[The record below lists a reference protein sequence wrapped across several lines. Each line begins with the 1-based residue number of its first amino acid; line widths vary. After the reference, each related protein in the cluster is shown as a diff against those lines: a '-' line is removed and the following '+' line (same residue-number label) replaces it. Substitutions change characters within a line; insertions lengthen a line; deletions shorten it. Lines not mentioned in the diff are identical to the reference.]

1 MKDKQF
7 KKNYGNN
14 HNQAEPAKEQ
24 KCECGCGCSGCK
36 CCESLKAFLSCK
48 ACWAKVLAAVVVLGL
63 LAWGACCLCCHH
75 CVKPSKVAVVDVNA
89 IVANSKQVQALKNE
103 QVAKSQELAAW
114 LQEAEKALEAEKDP
128 KKKEAML
135 KQYNAEFAAKKE
147 DNNQY
152 YAKQLHALDISI
164 TQTIVNEAKKQG
176 YNVVLAKSNVIYG
189 ANDITIDVIKL
200 VK

>member
-48 ACWAKVLAAVVVLGL
+48 ACWAKVLAAVVVFGL
-63 LAWGACCLCCHH
+63 LAWGACCLCCHR
-75 CVKPSKVAVVDVNA
+75 CVEPSKVAVVDVNA